1 MLVASIITSVATQTQ
16 LAHDQHIVPQWHLT
30 KFTDVDGTLWC
41 YKRDM
46 PVKKSCPK
54 GECWARDFYEYEVNG
69 KRTENR
75 YERWLAGIEDAAAP
89 VHEALINRQPLSH
102 RETLVWA
109 LYVASLFLRTKKVRS
124 QISSAM
130 VQKFREFADSPDFVR
145 DLQLDLFQRGDLVF
159 TDDLKK
165 LVERLRTDMDSSP
178 SYHHLTSLQANTN
191 SLAKALAGKVW
202 HVLETAPEEFFVISD
217 CPVTT
222 FEFASGHYYPGP
234 GFGKESTTVVLPMT
248 PKCVFLASSPRGRW
262 KPVGPPEAVHA
273 TNLLTVRFGFE
284 RVCAH
289 VNSADVKALV
299 DAEINRITFG
309 RDAFVPASLPQ
320 YHPQPSGQ

>member
-1 MLVASIITSVATQTQ
+1 MHV
-16 LAHDQHIVPQWHLT
+16 QHIVPQWHLRE
-30 KFTDVDGTLWC
+30 FTDGDGSLWC
-41 YKRDM
+41 YQRNR
-46 PVKKSCPK
+46 PIKKSCPK
-54 GECWARDFYEYEVNG
+54 GECWARDFYEYDVNG
-69 KRTENR
+69 KQTENR
-75 YERWLAGIEDAAAP
+75 YEGWLAQIEDAAAP
-89 VHEALINRQPLSH
+89 IHEALINRQPLSQ
-102 RETLVWA
+102 RARIVWA

-145 DLQLDLFQRGDLVF
+145 DLQHDLFQRGDLVF

-165 LVERLRTDMDSSP
+165 LVERLRTNMENSH
-178 SYHHLTSLQANTN
+178 SYYHLTSLQANTN
-191 SLAKALAGKVW
+191 SLATAVEGKVW
-202 HVLETAPEEFFVISD
+202 HVLEAAPGEFFVISD

-234 GFGKESTTVVLPMT
+234 GFGKETATIVLPMT
-248 PKCVFLASSPRGRW
+248 PKHVFLASSATGRW
-262 KPVGPPEAVHA
+262 KPIGPPEAVHA
-273 TNLLTVRFGFE
+273 TNLLTVRFGFD

-289 VNSADVKALV
+289 VNSAGVKALV

-320 YHPQPSGQ
+320 YQPQPSVQ